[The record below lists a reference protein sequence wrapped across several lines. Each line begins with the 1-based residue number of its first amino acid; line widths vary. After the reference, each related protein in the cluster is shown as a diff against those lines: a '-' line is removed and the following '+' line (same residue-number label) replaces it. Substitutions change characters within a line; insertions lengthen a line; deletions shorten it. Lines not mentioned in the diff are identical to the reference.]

1 MTMLERIPVV
11 FSFKVM
17 QGFLYETIDLAAP
30 EEVEGRLTPGQRVVL
45 YQDNYKEV
53 EAEVRRDAQTGAWI
67 FEPDET
73 TVRELPYR
81 KTGYG
86 AWHILANGVPIGEV
100 KAPRTY
106 ESMGM
111 IFGPFVPYAAYET
124 VRPVFRLATTSDDQ
138 ERYSR
143 AREALGLSV
152 VTQDG
157 RTVPVNWVGIT
168 DYSEEMEG
176 EDAYFVEV
184 NVDYRVFQ
192 DDQYWIDEAP

>member
-1 MTMLERIPVV
+1 MLERIPAV

-30 EEVEGRLTPGQRVVL
+30 EEMEGRLTPGQRVVL

-73 TVRELPYR
+73 TERELPYR

-111 IFGPFVPYAAYET
+111 TFGPFVPYAAYET

-143 AREALGLSV
+143 AREAIGLSV

-157 RTVPVNWVGIT
+157 RTVPVN
-168 DYSEEMEG
+168 
-176 EDAYFVEV
+176 
-184 NVDYRVFQ
+184 
-192 DDQYWIDEAP
+192 